1 MEVDDEKRTLLVL
14 FIDVY
19 VMSLNIVQFKL
30 RLTNQ
35 AEQRS
40 KRNAFVTLSG

>member
-1 MEVDDEKRTLLVL
+1 MEVDDEKRKLLVL

-30 RLTNQ
+30 PLTNQ

-40 KRNAFVTLSG
+40 KMNALVT

>member
-40 KRNAFVTLSG
+40 KMNALVT